1 MITGSPGSGQQP
13 SEHALFDLNA
23 AAERTSLAWQRS
35 GLGMIGVGALFIRGH
50 ALLSV
55 LVGCVLVGT
64 GILVTTLLGPW
75 RYQAILARVRAKRS
89 PSSRWVILLAA
100 VVLCASAGAGF
111 GVIGLR

>member
-35 GLGMIGVGALFIRGH
+35 GLGMVGVGALFIRGH

-64 GILVTTLLGPW
+64 GILVTTMLGRGVTR
-75 RYQAILARVRAKRS
+75 RYWPASGRRD
-89 PSSRWVILLAA
+89 PPAA
-100 VVLCASAGAGF
+100 GG
-111 GVIGLR
+111 